1 VSDKLLYPTRN
12 SAPLRSVPFLAR
24 ERGVAV
30 HILDD
35 IIRIN
40 TSLKISRL
48 DGHPNAKANEM
59 IADYLVKE
67 IIIE

>member
-30 HILDD
+30 HILG
-35 IIRIN
+35 
-40 TSLKISRL
+40 LKISRL

>member
-1 VSDKLLYPTRN
+1 
-12 SAPLRSVPFLAR
+12 VPFLAR

-40 TSLKISRL
+40 TREKWMGLKISRL